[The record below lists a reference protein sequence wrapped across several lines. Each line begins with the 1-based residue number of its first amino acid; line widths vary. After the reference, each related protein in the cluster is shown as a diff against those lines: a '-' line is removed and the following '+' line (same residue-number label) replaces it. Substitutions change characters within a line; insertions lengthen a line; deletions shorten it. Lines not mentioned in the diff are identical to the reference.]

1 METTELSLADQAFGL
16 LKQKNYDQAKVLFQ
30 RAIAEG
36 QALAESMYGL
46 GLVQLSIND
55 PVAAKRLF
63 ESCVAQQP
71 EHANARYYLG
81 YIAELQ
87 GKREE
92 AIAAYQLALR
102 SNRNHAGA
110 AAKLKALGAAV
121 GAPLLDEDPSGH
133 VELQGYG
140 TPLESPANVGGHDFY
155 GLIHRSNEP
164 VEQEIKRLMDEIE
177 EVMQP
182 RRARLRAYALRFLFI
197 PIMALVIFF
206 VGAGSQEPISVLLM
220 AFAVIV
226 CPIILIGSALSIR
239 SRQISSSRYVIVQQ
253 KGVFLR
259 TTTQDHLWLMSR
271 DRPRT
276 VKRSLL
282 NRLTGDGT
290 LIVGYHAYKGFFR
303 GAELEKIQ
311 SNLTQLALLMPT
323 SRLVLSAIGELKN
336 IRSGA

>member
-1 METTELSLADQAFGL
+1 METELSLADQAFGL
-16 LKQKNYDQAKVLFQ
+16 LKQKSYDQARVLFQ

-55 PVAAKRLF
+55 PVTAKRLF
-63 ESCVAQQP
+63 ESCIAQQP
-71 EHANARYYLG
+71 EHANAHYYLG

-87 GKREE
+87 GKRE
-92 AIAAYQLALR
+92 AAVAAYQTALR
-102 SNRNHAGA
+102 VNHHHAGA
-110 AAKLKALGAAV
+110 AAKLKAIGAAAV
-121 GAPLLDEDPSGH
+121 APFLDEDPGGH
-133 VELQGYG
+133 ADRHGYSAA
-140 TPLESPANVGGHDFY
+140 PESPANMGGHDFY

-182 RRARLRAYALRFLFI
+182 RRARLRAYMLRFLLLPVAAF
-197 PIMALVIFF
+197 VIFF
-206 VGAGSQEPISVLLM
+206 VGASLQEPISVLLM
-220 AFAVIV
+220 AFAVIG
-226 CPIILIGSALSIR
+226 CPLILIGSALSIR
-239 SRQISSSRYVIVQQ
+239 SRRISSSRYVIVQQ

-271 DRPRT
+271 DKPRT